1 MANSFSQLYVQMVFA
16 VKNRQ
21 AFILPESR
29 EKVEKYICGI
39 ASNIKCKP
47 ISIYCNPDHTH
58 LLVSIKPVTC
68 VADAVRDIKS
78 FTSRHINE
86 EQLLKGHFE
95 WQTGYG
101 AFSYGQSQIER
112 VKAYIRN
119 QYSHHKKTTFREEY
133 MALLKA
139 FQIDYDDNYL
149 FDWMPQ

>member
-1 MANSFSQLYVQMVFA
+1 MANSFTQLYVQMVFA

-21 AFILPESR
+21 SLILPENR

-47 ISIYCNPDHTH
+47 MSIYCNPDHTH

-68 VADAVRDIKS
+68 VSDAIRDIKS
-78 FTSRHINE
+78 FSSRHINE
-86 EQLLKGHFE
+86 AGLVKGHFE
-95 WQTGYG
+95 WQTGFG

-112 VKAYIRN
+112 LKTYIRN
-119 QYSHHKKTTFREEY
+119 QYNHHKKTAFKDEY
-133 MALLKA
+133 IALLKA

-149 FDWMPQ
+149 FDWID